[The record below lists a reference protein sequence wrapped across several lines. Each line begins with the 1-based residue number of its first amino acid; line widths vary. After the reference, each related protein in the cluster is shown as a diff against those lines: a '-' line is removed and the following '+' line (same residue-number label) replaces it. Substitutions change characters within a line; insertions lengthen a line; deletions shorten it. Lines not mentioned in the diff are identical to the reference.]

1 MKKLILVCGP
11 AGIGKSTF
19 CQLYIAQH
27 PKEKVTIISS
37 DEIRKRM
44 TGGYDKFLP
53 NKDMSPVY
61 GAMCQEATALYNA
74 PEEMTVMLDTTML
87 NDERRLF
94 FINRIP
100 RFEEEDL
107 YLLKLHDYGV
117 CYLRNK
123 ERVKEKWVPESVIDD
138 MIKCYQDPSPEIAKR
153 FDHVETFYIDH
164 QK

>member
-19 CQLYIAQH
+19 CALYIQKH
-27 PKEKVTIISS
+27 PSENVVIISS
-37 DEIRKRM
+37 DEVRKGM

-53 NKDMSPVY
+53 NKDMTPIY
-61 GAMCQEATALYNA
+61 GAMCEKATSLLNEK
-74 PEEMTVMLDTTML
+74 EEVTVMLDTTML
-87 NDERRLF
+87 TDERRLF
-94 FINRIP
+94 FLNRIP
-100 RFEEEDL
+100 RFPEEDL
-107 YLLKLHDYGV
+107 YLLKLHDYSV

-123 ERVKEKWVPESVIDD
+123 ERIKEKWVPDSVIDD
-138 MIKCYQDPSPEIAKR
+138 MIKNYLDPAPEVAAR